1 MPPKN
6 KTFYIALLLL
16 FLGLFPAY
24 SSVAENDH
32 EDLFGI
38 SDYKIEAYHAY
49 LSAVYGSHSK
59 ETGDNIDKRKNKRR
73 RDKND
78 FRSNPTYSTDSSR
91 KAQDSVMPGQL
102 FPENESSP
110 DSAAGNFIL
119 PTDSSI
125 TDGDSIE
132 INDSTILTTDSLAT
146 DSAKVPRKE
155 AFQDVITY
163 HADDSA
169 VFTNNNTGF
178 LFGGSIVTYQTME
191 LTADEMHM
199 DMDSSQIFAT
209 GRPDSIGDIVGKPV
223 FKDPSGEYETS
234 TMKYNFDSQKAFIT
248 NVITQQGEGYLTGGK
263 TKKNPDDSYFLKD
276 GKYTTCDNHEH
287 PHFYLQLTKAKM
299 RPKKDVV
306 AGPAYMVL
314 GDVPLPLAIP
324 FGYFPFSEKYSSGII
339 MPTFGD
345 ETARGFYLR
354 DGGYYFAINDYI
366 DLALTGEIYTK
377 GSWGLNAQ
385 SAYVKRY
392 KFSGNFF
399 LSYLVTVLGDKGM
412 PDYSK
417 QTNFKLTWS
426 HMQDRKANPN
436 LTFSASVNFAT
447 SGYSHNNLTNYGN
460 STAFTTNT
468 TSSTVSLSYNVPN
481 SPFSIAL
488 TANVTQRN
496 SDSTLNV
503 SFPNLTINMSR
514 IYPFKR
520 KNRVGKEKWYEKI
533 SFNYTGNLKNSIQ
546 TKQNMFLKS
555 NLIRDWSN
563 GMQHNI
569 PISATFSVFKYI
581 NITPSFSFTDRMY
594 THRIMQEWDPRSA
607 SVVRDTTYGFYNV
620 YNYSFSVSAQT
631 KLYGYYR
638 PLPFIGK
645 KIPMIRHVLTP
656 TVRVSGAPD
665 FGSSRYGYWQRYTR
679 INTNGTPEEVY
690 YSPFAGSTY
699 GVPSRGKTGTVS
711 FSVANNLE
719 MKVNTDKDTTGVR
732 KVSLI
737 ENLSASMSYNMA
749 ADSLNWSNIN
759 TSLLIKLTKQFNL
772 QVSAVFDPY
781 TYQLSANGSPVR
793 VNVPRWKAG
802 KGFARLSSAGTSFSY
817 TFNNSTFKRKNK
829 SQSSTDD
836 NPVENPEDEILSNAD
851 QITES
856 GQEKEKDKEDE
867 TLKMR
872 DGYMVWE
879 VPWSLSINYSINYG
893 YGDFNKEKMEYD
905 GRINQNLSIS
915 GSIQPTKNWSFSFSA
930 SYNFV
935 TRRLAYMN
943 CNLTRDMHCW
953 SMSASFIPVGA
964 YKSYNF
970 SIRVKSSILSDLKYD
985 KSGNS
990 YDALDWY

>member
-1 MPPKN
+1 
-6 KTFYIALLLL
+6 
-16 FLGLFPAY
+16 
-24 SSVAENDH
+24 
-32 EDLFGI
+32 
-38 SDYKIEAYHAY
+38 
-49 LSAVYGSHSK
+49 
-59 ETGDNIDKRKNKRR
+59 
-73 RDKND
+73 
-78 FRSNPTYSTDSSR
+78 
-91 KAQDSVMPGQL
+91 
-102 FPENESSP
+102 
-110 DSAAGNFIL
+110 
-119 PTDSSI
+119 
-125 TDGDSIE
+125 
-132 INDSTILTTDSLAT
+132 
-146 DSAKVPRKE
+146 
-155 AFQDVITY
+155 
-163 HADDSA
+163 
-169 VFTNNNTGF
+169 
-178 LFGGSIVTYQTME
+178 
-191 LTADEMHM
+191 
-199 DMDSSQIFAT
+199 
-209 GRPDSIGDIVGKPV
+209 
-223 FKDPSGEYETS
+223 
-234 TMKYNFDSQKAFIT
+234 
-248 NVITQQGEGYLTGGK
+248 
-263 TKKNPDDSYFLKD
+263 
-276 GKYTTCDNHEH
+276 
-287 PHFYLQLTKAKM
+287 
-299 RPKKDVV
+299 
-306 AGPAYMVL
+306 
-314 GDVPLPLAIP
+314 
-324 FGYFPFSEKYSSGII
+324 
-339 MPTFGD
+339 
-345 ETARGFYLR
+345 
-354 DGGYYFAINDYI
+354 
-366 DLALTGEIYTK
+366 
-377 GSWGLNAQ
+377 
-385 SAYVKRY
+385 
-392 KFSGNFF
+392 
-399 LSYLVTVLGDKGM
+399 
-412 PDYSK
+412 
-417 QTNFKLTWS
+417 
-426 HMQDRKANPN
+426 
-436 LTFSASVNFAT
+436 
-447 SGYSHNNLTNYGN
+447 
-460 STAFTTNT
+460 
-468 TSSTVSLSYNVPN
+468 
-481 SPFSIAL
+481 
-488 TANVTQRN
+488 
-496 SDSTLNV
+496 
-503 SFPNLTINMSR
+503 MSR

-836 NPVENPEDEILSNAD
+836 KPVENPEDEILSNAD

>member
-1 MPPKN
+1 MPQKN
-6 KTFYIALLLL
+6 KTFFIVLFFLLS
-16 FLGLFPAY
+16 GLFPPYA
-24 SSVAENDH
+24 VKAENNH
-32 EDLFGI
+32 ATSRGI
-38 SDYKIEAYHAY
+38 PSTDIEAYHSY
-49 LSAVYGSHSK
+49 LCALYANDSEHESTFADRK
-59 ETGDNIDKRKNKRR
+59 ERKRRKNIP
-73 RDKND
+73 DSTQIVGNVSAMTD
-78 FRSNPTYSTDSSR
+78 SASALPTY
-91 KAQDSVMPGQL
+91 
-102 FPENESSP
+102 
-110 DSAAGNFIL
+110 AGNTL
-119 PTDSSI
+119 PAD
-125 TDGDSIE
+125 
-132 INDSTILTTDSLAT
+132 TIVRDSLAENDSST
-146 DSAKVPRKE
+146 VFQDSTLLNDSASIAADSLQADSTRAPRKE
-155 AFQDVITY
+155 AFEDVITY
-163 HADDSA
+163 HANDSA
-169 VFTNNNTGF
+169 VFTNNNMGY
-178 LFGGSIVTYQTME
+178 LFGGGVVTYQTME

-209 GRPDSIGDIVGKPV
+209 GRPDSIGDLVGKPV
-223 FKDPSGEYETS
+223 FKDPSGEYETT
-234 TMKYNFDSQKAFIT
+234 TMKYNFDTQKAFIT
-248 NVITQQGEGYLTGGK
+248 DVITQQGEGFLTGGK

-345 ETARGFYLR
+345 ESARGFYLR

-377 GSWGLNAQ
+377 GSWGINAQ

-399 LSYLVTVLGDKGM
+399 ISYLVTVLGDKGM

-426 HMQDRKANPN
+426 HTQDRKANPN
-436 LTFSASVNFAT
+436 LTFSSSVNFST
-447 SGYSHNNLTNYGN
+447 SGYNHNNLTNYGN
-460 STAFTTNT
+460 SSTFTSNT

-481 SPFSIAL
+481 TPFSLAL

-514 IYPFKR
+514 VYPFKR
-520 KNRVGKEKWYEKI
+520 KNRAGQEKWYEKI
-533 SFNYTGNLKNSIQ
+533 SINYTGNFKNSIQ
-546 TKQNMFLKS
+546 TKQNQFLKS
-555 NLIRDWSN
+555 NLIKDWSN
-563 GMQHNI
+563 GMQHSI
-569 PISATFSVFKYI
+569 PVSATFTAFKYI

-594 THRIMQEWDPRSA
+594 THRVMQEWDPRSS
-607 SVVRDTTYGFYNV
+607 SVVRDTVYGFYNV

-656 TVRVSGAPD
+656 TVSLSGAPD

-679 INTNGTPEEVY
+679 IDNNGTPEVVY
-690 YSPFAGSTY
+690 YSPFSGSAY
-699 GVPSRGKTGTVS
+699 GVPGRGKTGSVS

-732 KVSLI
+732 KISLI

-749 ADSLNWSNIN
+749 ADSLNWSNLN
-759 TSLLIKLTKQFNL
+759 TSILIKLTKQFNL

-781 TYQLSANGSPVR
+781 TYQLSSNGSPVK

-817 TFNNSTFKRKNK
+817 TFNNDTFKRKDK
-829 SQSSTDD
+829 RTSQTSGDD
-836 NPVENPEDEILSNAD
+836 APIENPEDEILSNAD
-851 QITES
+851 QIAEAD
-856 GQEKEKDKEDE
+856 KDKESEDE
-867 TLKMR
+867 PMKMR

-879 VPWSLSINYSINYG
+879 VPWSLSINYSINYS
-893 YGDFNKEKMEYD
+893 YGNFNKEKLEYD

-915 GSIQPTKNWSFSFSA
+915 GNIQPTKNWSFSFSA

-935 TRRLAYMN
+935 TKRLAYMN
-943 CNLTRDMHCW
+943 CNITRDLHCW
-953 SMSASFIPVGA
+953 SMSASLIPVGA
-964 YKSYNF
+964 FKSYNF